1 MLWSWLRFEDG
12 SPRDQSFRS
21 GSAAFLNESIIREII
36 TGKYLNKVV
45 SRSNERCNL
54 NAGAYTT
61 LPLIAAKK
69 NNEDD
74 CTDSRVVATYVAG
87 MSWIAS

>member
-61 LPLIAAKK
+61 LPLIAVKK
-69 NNEDD
+69 
-74 CTDSRVVATYVAG
+74 TMR
-87 MSWIAS
+87 MIAPIAESLLLTWLE